1 MTREEAKKAIS
12 GLTYWELL
20 QLRELLLTLK
30 QAREEAEKE
39 KPSDMAVSED

>member
-1 MTREEAKKAIS
+1 MTHEEAQQVIS
-12 GLTYWELL
+12 GLTYCELL

-39 KPSDMAVSED
+39 KVL